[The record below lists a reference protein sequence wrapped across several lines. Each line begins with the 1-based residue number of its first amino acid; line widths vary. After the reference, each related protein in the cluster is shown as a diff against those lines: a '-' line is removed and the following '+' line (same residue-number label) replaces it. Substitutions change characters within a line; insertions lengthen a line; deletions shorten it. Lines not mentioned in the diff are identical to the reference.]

1 MALFKASGDGKGQ
14 KNSSNPRFWLEAR
27 KFNGLWCVIGSPL
40 NSNKCHWLVACI
52 YPSVDDIQSQ
62 LGTRLAV
69 EVSVPHCHM
78 QTRKSIH
85 KFVVNTGVRFC
96 TVLIVVE
103 FKKLLLGRHSNGG
116 VLHLTM
122 ALLWHMSLNIQ
133 SVCTHRRLCSVRRG

>member
-1 MALFKASGDGKGQ
+1 M
-14 KNSSNPRFWLEAR
+14 
-27 KFNGLWCVIGSPL
+27 
-40 NSNKCHWLVACI
+40 ACI

-85 KFVVNTGVRFC
+85 KIVVNKGVRFC
-96 TVLIVVE
+96 TVLILME
-103 FKKLLLGRHSNGG
+103 KKLLLGRHSNGG

-122 ALLWHMSLNIQ
+122 DLLWPMNLNI
-133 SVCTHRRLCSVRRG
+133 